1 MNSKIWEITKND
13 DGNFIWSKKDYKTE
27 DDKKIIL
34 TPQNLRNFEER
45 QYYCDDDGIAEYGEC
60 RTYSSGYISIS
71 IDNDFDFS
79 LFDLEVNHIFSAYDK
94 ITYKGIGLL
103 KVTEHKECNDENFDM
118 DAFATAAWVNGEY
131 AGECHD
137 IILKGPID
145 IESVKPK

>member
-1 MNSKIWEITKND
+1 MNSKIWDITKND
-13 DGNFIWSKKDYKTE
+13 AGDFIWSKKDYKIQ

-34 TPQNLRNFEER
+34 PPQNLRNFEER

-94 ITYKGIGLL
+94 ITYKGIGIL
-103 KVTEHKECNDENFDM
+103 KVKEHKE
-118 DAFATAAWVNGEY
+118 
-131 AGECHD
+131 
-137 IILKGPID
+137 KGKGNKKQKIPL
-145 IESVKPK
+145 ELEHKS